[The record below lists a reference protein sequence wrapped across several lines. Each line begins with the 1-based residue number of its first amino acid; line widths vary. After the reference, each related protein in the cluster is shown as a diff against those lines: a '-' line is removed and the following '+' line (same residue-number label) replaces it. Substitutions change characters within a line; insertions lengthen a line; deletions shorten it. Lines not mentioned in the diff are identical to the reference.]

1 MFAKALRSCASR
13 AISCSVLRNP
23 VRHVQTID
31 IKGFKED
38 IIERSDYPIPKCKEI
53 LKNETITI
61 LGYGPQGRGQA
72 LNLRDN
78 GFDVIVG
85 VIKDKT
91 YDNAVKDGWTPGK
104 NLLTIEE
111 AADKGTIIQFL
122 ISDAGQKAVWPLIKP
137 FVTKGKALYFSHGF
151 GLVYH
156 DQTGIVPPADVDIML
171 VAPKGS
177 GLTVR
182 THFLEGRG
190 INGSYAIHQDATGRA
205 KDRALALAMGIGCG
219 HMFETTFEK
228 EVSSDLTGER
238 CVLMGLLQ
246 GAFKAQYD
254 VLRAAGHSPSE
265 AYNETIEEA
274 LCSLY
279 PLVAE
284 NGMDWMYANCS
295 TTAQRGALDWAPKF
309 EAAIKPVI
317 QECYNEVKAGR
328 EAARSIAKNSEPDY
342 REKLEAELAA
352 YADQEM
358 WVAGRLLRPLRPEN
372 AKK

>member
-1 MFAKALRSCASR
+1 MFSILRAASR
-13 AISCSVLRNP
+13 NGARCFGRRSVVTL
-23 VRHVQTID
+23 D
-31 IKGFKED
+31 IKGIKEE
-38 IIERSDYPIPKCKEI
+38 IITRSDYPMPKCREI
-53 LKNETITI
+53 LKNEVIAI

-72 LNLRDN
+72 LNLKDN
-78 GFDVIVG
+78 GFNVCVG

-104 NLLTIEE
+104 DLLTIEE
-111 AADKGTIIQFL
+111 AAQKGSVIQFL
-122 ISDAGQKAVWPLIKP
+122 ISDAGQKIVWPSIKQY
-137 FVTKGKALYFSHGF
+137 VTKGKALYFSHGF
-151 GLVYH
+151 GLVYN
-156 DQTGIVPPADVDIML
+156 DQTGIVPPKDVDIML

-190 INGSYAIHQDATGRA
+190 INGSWAVHQDATGRA

-228 EVSSDLTGER
+228 EVTSDLTGER

-284 NGMDWMYANCS
+284 KGMDWMYANCS

-317 QECYNEVKAGR
+317 EECYKSVKSGK
-328 EAARSIAKNSEPDY
+328 EAARSIEKNSQPDY
-342 REKLEAELAA
+342 RERLEEELAA
-352 YADQEM
+352 IADQEM

-372 AKK
+372 AK